1 MVWKIARNKII
12 NITILEC
19 KCGTISE
26 SKTNGSNN
34 KYNHIGM

>member
-1 MVWKIARNKII
+1 MLTMLII

-19 KCGTISE
+19 KY
-26 SKTNGSNN
+26 TNTGETLHLGEDN